1 MRFWLLALLLTAAF
15 APASVLAQDL
25 QLNDRGYFHR
35 QGLDVT
41 VFADIYPDGH
51 QTGVTVIQHGVRV
64 AANGDLRLE
73 ISPGQWS
80 PVPAGGERVVDTD
93 GQRITQRL
101 SYPDPSKNRTGFNP
115 IDYPDLDLSYSVSVT
130 PVGGNA
136 VRVTVDLDRPL
147 PAEWVGKVG
156 FNLELF
162 PGDLFGRSYL
172 MDGQTGVFPRQAN
185 GPVAGA
191 GGETTTAPLAEGRRL
206 TVAPEADLQRLTIES
221 RSGEL
226 TLVDGRGNHNNGW
239 FIVRGLVPAGADRNA
254 LEWIITPNVVEDWR
268 YQPVIQLSQVGYRPA
283 QPKRAIFEQDPA
295 DPEIGEAVLYRLTD
309 QGREV
314 ARRGPAVRW
323 DGDFL
328 RYAYL
333 TWDFSE
339 VSEPGAYVLS
349 YRGRESDV
357 FRIGDEVLDRH
368 VWQPTL
374 EYFLPVQMCHMLV
387 RENYRTWHGLDHMD
401 DARMAPT
408 DLNHFDGY
416 VQGASTLT
424 RFQPGERIP
433 GMDAGGWH
441 DAGDYDMR
449 IESQMGTVW
458 LLAKMV
464 TEFGLDYD
472 ATAIDQAARRVE
484 LLQADGRND
493 AQQQIEHGL
502 LSVLGGYRAMGR
514 LYRGVIEPTL
524 DQYVLLG
531 DVTTQT
537 DNLAFDASL
546 GAGERTGS
554 TSSAAD
560 DRWIF
565 TEDNPNRELGA
576 AAGLAAA
583 SVALRGYDDALAAES
598 LAAARDVIG
607 KAIDRT
613 DALGPR
619 VRAASEMLL
628 ATGEAEWSDRL
639 IALKPAI
646 LAKVEDAWPLAQVI
660 DRIPDAA
667 FRTEVSAAVA
677 AYQARLRQE
686 ATLTPYGVPYEPNIW
701 GAGWQIQEFGV
712 RQWFFRQGWPEHTSD
727 DFYVNALNFVL
738 GAHPGENTSSF
749 ASGVGAR
756 SPTTAY
762 GTNRADWSYIPGGV
776 ISGTALIRPDL
787 PELKVWPYFWQQTE
801 YVMGGGETNYM
812 FLVLAV
818 DALYDRS
825 GTPAAR

>member
-1 MRFWLLALLLTAAF
+1 
-15 APASVLAQDL
+15 
-25 QLNDRGYFHR
+25 
-35 QGLDVT
+35 VT

-73 ISPGQWS
+73 TSPGQWS
-80 PVPAGGERVVDTD
+80 PVPAGGEHSVDAAA
-93 GQRITQRL
+93 QRITQRL

-115 IDYPDLDLSYSVSVT
+115 IDYPDLDLSYSVTVE
-130 PVGGNA
+130 PAGGNA
-136 VRVTVDLDRPL
+136 VRVVVNLDKPL
-147 PAEWVGKVG
+147 PADWVGKVG

-162 PGDLFGRSYL
+162 PTDLFGRSFL
-172 MDGQTGVFPRQAN
+172 MDDRAGTFPRQAN
-185 GPVAGA
+185 GPVT
-191 GGETTTAPLAEGRRL
+191 GGDAEATTAALAVGRRL

-226 TLVDGRGNHNNGW
+226 ALVDGRGNHNNGW
-239 FIVRGLVPAGADRNA
+239 YIVRGLIPAGATERA

-268 YQPVIQLSQVGYRPA
+268 YQPVIQLSQVGYRTA
-283 QPKRAIFEQDPA
+283 QPKRAIFEQDRTDTA
-295 DPEIGEAVLYRLTD
+295 SGEVVLYRLTD
-309 QGREV
+309 AGRETV
-314 ARRGPAVRW
+314 KRGQADPW
-323 DGDFL
+323 QGQFL
-328 RYAYL
+328 RYNYL
-333 TWDFSE
+333 TWDFSD
-339 VSEPGAYVLS
+339 VTTPGAYVVS

-357 FRIGDEVLDRH
+357 FRIGEDVLDRH

-424 RFQPGERIP
+424 RFQPGDRIP

-449 IESQMGTVW
+449 LESQMGTVW
-458 LLAKMV
+458 LLSKMV
-464 TEFGLDYD
+464 TEFGLNYD
-472 ATAIDQAARRVE
+472 ATTIDQAEHRVE
-484 LLQADGRND
+484 LLQSDGRND

-524 DQYVLLG
+524 EQYTLLG

-537 DNLAFDASL
+537 DNRAFDPAL
-546 GAGERTGS
+546 ATGDV
-554 TSSAAD
+554 TANGSSVPD
-560 DRWIF
+560 DRWVF
-565 TEDNPNRELGA
+565 TEENPGRELGA
-576 AAGLAAA
+576 GAGLAAA

-598 LAAARDVIG
+598 LAAARDVIE
-607 KAIDRT
+607 KAYDKT
-613 DALGPR
+613 DALAPR
-619 VRAASEMLL
+619 VQAATEMLL
-628 ATGEAEWSDRL
+628 ATGERQWADRL

-667 FRTEVSAAVA
+667 FRAEVSAAVGT
-677 AYQARLRQE
+677 YQARLRQE
-686 ATLTPYGVPYEPNIW
+686 ATKTPYGVPYEPNIW

-712 RQWFFRQGWPEHTSD
+712 RQWFFRQGWPEHTTD
-727 DFYVNALNFVL
+727 AFYVNALNFVL
-738 GAHPGENTSSF
+738 GSHPGENTSAF

-756 SPTTAY
+756 SATTAY

-812 FLVLAV
+812 FLVLAT
-818 DALYDRS
+818 DALYDK
-825 GTPAAR
+825 GLAR